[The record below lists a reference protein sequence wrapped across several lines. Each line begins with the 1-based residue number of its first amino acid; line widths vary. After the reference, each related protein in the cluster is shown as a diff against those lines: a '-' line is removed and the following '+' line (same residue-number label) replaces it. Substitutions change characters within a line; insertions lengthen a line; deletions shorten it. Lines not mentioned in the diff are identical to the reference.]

1 MINNKFSGVFTA
13 LITPFNSDGSVNFH
27 QFENLLNSQIRSDIN
42 GLVVC
47 GTTAESPCLSEEESF
62 KIIEIAVKYSD
73 GRVPVIAGVGSNNT
87 AKTCSNALKA
97 QKLGVD
103 GLLIIAPYYN
113 KPSKEGI
120 VAHFSEIDS
129 KVDIPIIVYNHP
141 GRTGVDVDVN
151 TLEKLSRLKN
161 IIGIKDV
168 SGDASRILDTQKRVG
183 ENFVQFSGDDM
194 NILPF
199 YSHGGHGV
207 ISVAS
212 NIFPKEMV
220 EIYKEYSVGKSI
232 EALKIYKRY
241 FDIFELLGC
250 EINPVPVKYC
260 AELMG
265 ICSQDVRLPLVTLQ
279 KNNQERIN
287 KAMSE
292 LVVLK

>member
-1 MINNKFSGVFTA
+1 MSNKFCGVFTA

-27 QFENLLNSQIRSDIN
+27 QFENLLKSQMSSKIH

-47 GTTAESPCLSEEESF
+47 GTTAESPCLSEEETF
-62 KIIEIAVKYSD
+62 KLIDISVRCSD
-73 GRVPVIAGVGSNNT
+73 GRVPVIAGVGLNNT

-97 QKLGVD
+97 RNLGVD

-120 VAHFSEIDS
+120 IAHFTEVDS

-141 GRTGVDVDVN
+141 GRTSVDVDVSM
-151 TLEKLSRLKN
+151 LEKLSKLKN
-161 IIGIKDV
+161 VIGIKDV
-168 SGDASRILDTQKRVG
+168 SGETSRILDTQKRVG
-183 ENFVQFSGDDM
+183 EHFVQFSGDDA

-212 NIFPKEMV
+212 NIFPKEML
-220 EIYKEYSVGKSI
+220 EIYKRFSEGNTM

-265 ICSQDVRLPLVTLQ
+265 VCSQNVRLPLVTLQ
-279 KNNQERIN
+279 KHNKDLIN

-292 LVVLK
+292 LTVLT